1 MVLFGGLITI
11 PFWGYRSLPIAM
23 TELMLTDLP
32 HIKYHNKETYTEEE
46 QKMLIDISQDRQKK
60 IKEGGLAAMGLNLN
74 LSKAPI
80 DGNALIKNLGK

>member
-1 MVLFGGLITI
+1 
-11 PFWGYRSLPIAM
+11 M

-46 QKMLIDISQDRQKK
+46 QKMLIDISHSRQQK
-60 IKEGGLAAMGLNLN
+60 IKEGGLAAMGLNIS

-80 DGNALIKNLGK
+80 NGNALLKDLGK